1 MEALRKTL
9 ELIFLKEDPNK
20 ILEAGSLPTS
30 YCRNDVI
37 LSSREIFSALT
48 LDQVEAVFKQVDDV
62 WLKPGNTSM
71 TKFVEGFPSVFNV
84 LLNFSSEVMS
94 TSSMVPVVK
103 YDSLLRWHDVTNLLT
118 EDLFTTSY
126 LASKDAAFR
135 RSRSHFDWKPCVD
148 HDNTTLNSIFSQP
161 MAELHSHLKG
171 ASLNFELNWLNLMNK
186 PWQRDSEFKD
196 FIVSQRPSALSVLGE
211 SIQPSIYSF
220 IIKAAAIRLLMVER
234 QIGIVSLNTKG
245 ILSLIHATSLKEQ
258 KIYLD
263 SIKREIG
270 TVKYLHSKRFKG
282 FLPDYAITNNC
293 CSDTELMPFSILT
306 GERAFMY
313 RAFREIYERDSEK
326 VQDTLFYAYL
336 LIKNR
341 FRQELIQTNSYKGFE
356 NFGIYERRKEGFIPD
371 EGAYANLVQAEAVS
385 TFFSGKAPDS
395 YLEVRITPKPYVFE
409 LESSIK
415 HLVDTI
421 GNTVKWGEKKKYQY
435 RFILHFIKQ
444 RDIYKT
450 GPRHK
455 SLRSKVKRSSISLVR
470 WRNLEFNKNADRIVG
485 IDAANSELFCRP
497 EVFSQ
502 AYRFCRQ
509 YNWNSSNKTP
519 NELHFTYHVGEDF
532 YDVIDGLRA
541 VWEAIHFLGL
551 TRGDRIGHGLVLGTE
566 VKSYYAIRRGLVYL
580 PRQVLLD
587 NIVWILHEGDFQG
600 SVDKLYRDLID
611 LYYAL
616 AMEIYGDKPL
626 LDDYFQSLCLR
637 GDNPETS
644 RCTSRPVSRWNQLD
658 ENDDVFA
665 VAARKNERAILLF
678 HQYHFDRDVV
688 SRGNSVIEFKVDD
701 ALIEVIQ
708 KARMR
713 MLHLIEEMGIAI
725 ETNPTSNIKIGH
737 MSTYNTHPLMEFNNV
752 GLNSTGQYRG
762 ISVSINT
769 DDRGVFGTSLER
781 EFSLVAAAQEKQYK
795 KGESDVPP
803 RVIYDWLDKIRK
815 MAFEQRFVDRLAI
828 L

>member
-9 ELIFLKEDPNK
+9 EIIFLKEDPNK
-20 ILEAGSLPTS
+20 ILEAGCLPTN
-30 YCRNDVI
+30 YCRNDVL
-37 LSSREIFSALT
+37 LSSRELFPALT
-48 LDQVEAVFKQVDDV
+48 LDQAETVLRQVDDV
-62 WLKPGNTSM
+62 WMMPGNASM
-71 TKFVEGFPSVFNV
+71 TKYVDGRASVFNV

-94 TSSMVPVVK
+94 PSYQAPVVK
-103 YDSLLRWHDVTNLLT
+103 YDSLLRWHDLTSLLT

-126 LASKDAAFR
+126 LASKDASFR
-135 RSRSHFDWKPCVD
+135 HKRNRFDWKPCID
-148 HDNTTLNSIFSQP
+148 HDNSALNNIFSQP

-186 PWQRDSEFKD
+186 PWQRDAEFKD
-196 FIVSQRPSALSVLGE
+196 FMISQRPSPKSFLGDN
-211 SIQPSIYSF
+211 IQPSIYSQ
-220 IIKAAAIRLLMVER
+220 IIKAAAIRLFMIER
-234 QIGIVSLNTKG
+234 QQGIVPFNQQD
-245 ILSLIHATSLKEQ
+245 ILSLIYATGLKEQ

-270 TVKYLHSKRFKG
+270 TIKYLHSKRFQG
-282 FLPDYAITNNC
+282 FVPDYAITNSC
-293 CSDTELMPFSILT
+293 CPDTDMMPLAILT

-313 RAFREIYERDSEK
+313 RAFREIYERDTER
-326 VQDTLFYAYL
+326 VQDTLFYVYL

-341 FRQELIQTNSYKGFE
+341 FRQELMQTNSYKGFA
-356 NFGIYERRKEGFIPD
+356 NFGIYERRKEGFIP
-371 EGAYANLVQAEAVS
+371 EGGVYANLVQSEAVS
-385 TFFSGKAPDS
+385 SFFFGKSPNS
-395 YLEVRITPKPYVFE
+395 YLEVRITPKLYVFE
-409 LESSIK
+409 LDCSIK
-415 HLVDTI
+415 HLANTI
-421 GNTVKWGEKKKYQY
+421 GNTVKLGEKEKDQY

-444 RDIYKT
+444 RDDSKT
-450 GPRHK
+450 GPRHN
-455 SLRSKVKRSSISLVR
+455 SLRTKVKRSSISLVR

-485 IDAANSELFCRP
+485 IDAANSELYCRP
-497 EVFSQ
+497 EVFAQ
-502 AYRFCRQ
+502 AYRFCRH
-509 YNWNSSNKTP
+509 YKWNSLNKTP

-551 TRGDRIGHGLVLGTE
+551 TRGDRIGHGLVLGTD

-587 NIVWILHEGDFQG
+587 NIVWILHEGDFQRPA
-600 SVDKLYRDLID
+600 DKLYRDLID
-611 LYYAL
+611 RYYTL
-616 AMEIYGDKPL
+616 VMEVYGNKPL

-637 GDNPETS
+637 GDNPDSS
-644 RCTSRPVSRWNQLD
+644 RGTSRPVSRWNQLD
-658 ENDDVFA
+658 ENDDVLA
-665 VAARKNERAILLF
+665 VAARKNERAIRLF
-678 HQYHFDRDVV
+678 HQYHYDRDVV
-688 SRGNSVIEFKVDD
+688 DRGNSVIEFKVDD

-708 KARMR
+708 KVRMR

-752 GLNSTGQYRG
+752 GLKTTGLYRG

-781 EFSLVAAAQEKQYK
+781 EFSLVAAALEKQYK

-815 MAFEQRFVDRLAI
+815 MAFEQRFDNRI
-828 L
+828 

>member
-9 ELIFLKEDPNK
+9 ELIFLKEDPEK
-20 ILEAGSLPTS
+20 ILEAGCLPTN
-30 YCRNDVI
+30 YCRNDVV
-37 LSSREIFSALT
+37 LSSREIFPALT
-48 LDQVEAVFKQVDDV
+48 LDQVETVLRQVDDV
-62 WLKPGNTSM
+62 WMKPGNACM
-71 TKFVEGFPSVFNV
+71 IKYVEGQPSVFNV

-94 TSSMVPVVK
+94 PSTLAPVVK
-103 YDSLLRWHDVTNLLT
+103 YDSLLRWHDVSNLLT
-118 EDLFTTSY
+118 EDLFTSSY

-135 RSRSHFDWKPCVD
+135 RSRSRFDWKPCID
-148 HDNTTLNSIFSQP
+148 HDNTALNSIFSQP

-186 PWQRDSEFKD
+186 PWQRDADFKD
-196 FIVSQRPSALSVLGE
+196 FMISQRPSSLSILGD
-211 SIQPSIYSF
+211 SIQPSIYSL
-220 IIKAAAIRLLMVER
+220 IIKAAAIRLLIVER
-234 QIGIVSLNTKG
+234 QQGFFSLNQKD
-245 ILSLIHATSLKEQ
+245 ILSLIHATGLKEQ
-258 KIYLD
+258 KLYLD
-263 SIKREIG
+263 SLKREIG

-282 FLPDYAITNNC
+282 FVPDYAITNNC
-293 CSDTELMPFSILT
+293 CSDAELMPFSILT
-306 GERAFMY
+306 GERAYMY
-313 RAFREIYERDSEK
+313 HAFREIYERDSEK

-341 FRQELIQTNSYKGFE
+341 FRQELMQTNAYTGFA
-356 NFGIYERRKEGFIPD
+356 NFGIYERRKEWFIPD
-371 EGAYANLVQAEAVS
+371 EGSYSDMLQSEAVS
-385 TFFSGKAPDS
+385 SFFSGKAPDS

-415 HLVDTI
+415 HFVDTI
-421 GNTVKWGEKKKYQY
+421 GGTVKLGEKEKDQY

-444 RDIYKT
+444 RDIYKM
-450 GPRHK
+450 GPRHN
-455 SLRSKVKRSSISLVR
+455 SLRTKVKRSSMSLVR
-470 WRNLEFNKNADRIVG
+470 WRNLEFNKNAERIVG

-497 EVFSQ
+497 EVFAQ
-502 AYRFCRQ
+502 AYRFCRH
-509 YNWNSSNKTP
+509 YNWNSLNKTP

-580 PRQVLLD
+580 PKQVLLD
-587 NIVWILHEGDFQG
+587 NIAWILHEGNFQG
-600 SVDKLYRDLID
+600 PANKLNRDLTD

-616 AMEIYGDKPL
+616 VMEIYGNKPL
-626 LDDYFQSLCLR
+626 LEDYFQSLCLR
-637 GDNPETS
+637 GDNPETCRS
-644 RCTSRPVSRWNQLD
+644 TSRQVSRWNQLD

-665 VAARKNERAILLF
+665 VAARKNERAIQLF
-678 HQYHFDRDVV
+678 HQYHYDRDVV
-688 SRGNSVIEFKVDD
+688 DKGNNVMEFKVND

-708 KARMR
+708 KARLR
-713 MLHLIEEMGIAI
+713 MLHLIEEMGVAI

-752 GLNSTGQYRG
+752 GLKATGQYRG

-781 EFSLVAAAQEKQYK
+781 EFSLVAAALEKQYK
-795 KGESDVPP
+795 KGESEVPP

-815 MAFEQRFVDRLAI
+815 MAFEQRFDN
-828 L
+828 

>member
-9 ELIFLKEDPNK
+9 ELIFLKEDPEK
-20 ILEAGSLPTS
+20 ILKVGCLPTN
-30 YCRNDVI
+30 YCRNDVV
-37 LSSREIFSALT
+37 LSSREIFPTLT
-48 LDQVEAVFKQVDDV
+48 LDQVETILRQVDDV
-62 WLKPGNTSM
+62 WLKRGNTGM
-71 TKFVEGFPSVFNV
+71 IKYVEGFPSLFNV

-94 TSSMVPVVK
+94 PSFQVPVVK
-103 YDSLLRWHDVTNLLT
+103 YDSLLRWHDVTSLLT
-118 EDLFTTSY
+118 EDMFTTSY

-135 RSRSHFDWKPCVD
+135 RGRSRFDWKPCID
-148 HDNTTLNSIFSQP
+148 HDNAALNSIFSQP

-186 PWQRDSEFKD
+186 PWQRDAEFKV
-196 FIVSQRPSALSVLGE
+196 FVTSQRPSPVSVLGE
-211 SIQPSIYSF
+211 RLQPSIYSL
-220 IIKAAAIRLLMVER
+220 IIKAAAVRLLMVES
-234 QIGIVSLNTKG
+234 QLGIAPLNTKE
-245 ILSLIHATSLKEQ
+245 IFSLIHATSLKEQ
-258 KIYLD
+258 KIYMD

-270 TVKYLHSKRFKG
+270 TVKYLQSKRFKG
-282 FLPDYAITNNC
+282 FVPDYAITNKC
-293 CSDTELMPFSILT
+293 CSDTDLTPFSILA
-306 GERAFMY
+306 GERAYMY
-313 RAFREIYERDSEK
+313 NAFREIYERDSEK

-341 FRQELIQTNSYKGFE
+341 FRQELMQTNAYKGFE
-356 NFGIYERRKEGFIPD
+356 NFGIYERRKEAFIPD
-371 EGAYANLVQAEAVS
+371 EGMYANLVQAEAVS
-385 TFFSGKAPDS
+385 SFFSGKASDS

-409 LESSIK
+409 LDSSVK

-421 GNTVKWGEKKKYQY
+421 GNTVKLGAKEKDHY

-450 GPRHK
+450 GPRHNV
-455 SLRSKVKRSSISLVR
+455 LRTKVKRNSISLVR

-497 EVFSQ
+497 EVFAQ
-502 AYRFCRQ
+502 AYRFCRH
-509 YNWNSSNKTP
+509 YNWNSLNKTP

-541 VWEAIHFLGL
+541 VWEVIHFLGL
-551 TRGDRIGHGLVLGTE
+551 TRGDRIGHGLVLGTD

-587 NIVWILHEGDFQG
+587 NIAWILHEGDFQG
-600 SVDKLYRDLID
+600 PSDKLYRNLTD
-611 LYYAL
+611 LYYTL
-616 AMEIYGDKPL
+616 VMEVYGNKPL

-637 GDNPETS
+637 GDNPLAS
-644 RCTSRPVSRWNQLD
+644 RGTSRPVSRWNQLD
-658 ENDDVFA
+658 ENDDVLA
-665 VAARKNERAILLF
+665 VAARKNECAIKLY
-678 HQYHFDRDVV
+678 HQYHYDREVV
-688 SRGNSVIEFKVDD
+688 DRGNSVIEFKIDD

-708 KARMR
+708 KVRMH

-752 GLNSTGQYRG
+752 GLKSTGQYRG

-781 EFSLVAAAQEKQYK
+781 EFSLVAAALEKQYK
-795 KGESDVPP
+795 KSENDVPP
-803 RVIYDWLDKIRK
+803 RAIYDWLDIIRK
-815 MAFEQRFVDRLAI
+815 MAFEQKFAK
-828 L
+828 

>member
-9 ELIFLKEDPNK
+9 ELLFLKEDPEK
-20 ILEAGSLPTS
+20 ILEAGCLPTN
-30 YCRNDVI
+30 YCRNDVV
-37 LSSREIFSALT
+37 LSSRELFHSLT
-48 LDQVEAVFKQVDDV
+48 LDQVETVLKQVDDV
-62 WLKPGNTSM
+62 WLKPGNASM
-71 TKFVEGFPSVFNV
+71 TKYVEGRPSVFNV

-94 TSSMVPVVK
+94 PSTKAPVVK

-118 EDLFTTSY
+118 EDLFTSSY

-135 RSRSHFDWKPCVD
+135 RSRSCFDWKPCID
-148 HDNTTLNSIFSQP
+148 HDNTALNSIFSQP

-186 PWQRDSEFKD
+186 PWQRDADFKD
-196 FIVSQRPSALSVLGE
+196 FMISQRPSPLSILGG
-211 SIQPSIYSF
+211 STQPSIYSLV
-220 IIKAAAIRLLMVER
+220 IKAAAIRLLIIEK
-234 QIGIVSLNTKG
+234 QQGIVSLNQKG
-245 ILSLIHATSLKEQ
+245 ILSLIHAKGLKEQ
-258 KIYLD
+258 KIFLD

-282 FLPDYAITNNC
+282 FVPDYAITNNC

-306 GERAFMY
+306 GERAYMY
-313 RAFREIYERDSEK
+313 HAFREIYERDSEK
-326 VQDTLFYAYL
+326 VQDTLFYTYL

-341 FRQELIQTNSYKGFE
+341 FHQELIQTNAYKGFE

-371 EGAYANLVQAEAVS
+371 EGTYANLVQAEAVS

-395 YLEVRITPKPYVFE
+395 YLEVRITPKPHVFE

-415 HLVDTI
+415 HLLDTI
-421 GNTVKWGEKKKYQY
+421 DKAVKLGEKDKDQY

-444 RDIYKT
+444 RDVFKT
-450 GPRHK
+450 GPRHN
-455 SLRSKVKRSSISLVR
+455 SLRTNVKRSTISLIR
-470 WRNLEFNKNADRIVG
+470 WRNQEFNKNAVKIVG

-497 EVFSQ
+497 EVFAQ
-502 AYRFCRQ
+502 AYRYCRH
-509 YNWNSSNKTP
+509 YNWNNLNKAP

-551 TRGDRIGHGLVLGTE
+551 TRGDRIGHGLVLGTD
-566 VKSYYAIRRGLVYL
+566 VKSYYAIRRGLIYL

-587 NIVWILHEGDFQG
+587 NIVWILHEGDFHG
-600 SVDKLYRDLID
+600 PSEKLYRDLTD
-611 LYYAL
+611 LYYSL
-616 AMEIYGDKPL
+616 IMETYGNKPL
-626 LDDYFQSLCLR
+626 LEDYFLSLCLR
-637 GDNPETS
+637 GDNPGTS
-644 RCTSRPVSRWNQLD
+644 RGTSRPVSRWNQLD

-665 VAARKNERAILLF
+665 VAARKNERAIQLF

-688 SRGNSVIEFKVDD
+688 RRGNSVIEFKVDD

-708 KARMR
+708 KARIR
-713 MLHLIEEMGIAI
+713 MLHLIEDIGIAI

-752 GLNSTGQYRG
+752 GLNTTGQYRG

-781 EFSLVAAAQEKQYK
+781 EFSLVAAALEKQHK

-815 MAFEQRFVDRLAI
+815 MAFEQRFDNRN
-828 L
+828 